1 MPNKNSLRSLLCTTA
16 SVSSLCMALWS
27 MPAQAQAPTYT
38 FEIPQQS
45 LSASLRDY
53 ARVSGQQIIF
63 TNDLVAG
70 HVGKPLHGRYSPDA
84 ALSQL
89 LAGTGL
95 TVERSSS
102 GALMIRRE
110 QHSAVESVAPVYA
123 ATAATT
129 QVASDFAPE
138 QVTVSASRISIV
150 GYQAATPVTVL
161 DAATIARDAKV
172 SIGDSLR
179 ELPAVGVSDT
189 PNNAARNANS
199 GPGDAVLDTV
209 SLRSLGTAR
218 TLVLFDG
225 QRIVTSNPSNGSAGG
240 GGGVDLSTLPTSLIQ
255 RVDVVTGGA
264 SAAWGSDAVA
274 GVVNLV
280 LNKTFEGL
288 KGNAEFGDTDK
299 NDHRAY
305 KAELSWG
312 TGFDGDRGHLIL
324 SGAHVMSPDAVF
336 VAQRDWWRPQ
346 ALFPATAGAAAC
358 GGGTV
363 ASPMCV
369 RTYING
375 NSVFTQGGLITA
387 STAGAGVVGVNGV
400 TALAPANALKG
411 LQFGPNGT
419 VAPFQFGTT
428 FASNCSNCSATN
440 FSANNQY
447 YVNAVP
453 YHNTTLF
460 GYASYKLTDDIK
472 ASVQLN
478 FGSNYGKIDNPRVT
492 TVTVKPD
499 NAYLDPAIAAQM
511 IAGGIPSLTV
521 SSTNVVNLPDASTF
535 RPTFQALQ
543 QSLGEAVTETQR
555 QMMRGVFTLEGT
567 LGSDWSWNAYAQH
580 SEVRERMHIINNTV
594 TQNYNNAVDAVR
606 VTAAGPDSVT
616 PAAAAALIA
625 AGAPVPQVGSI
636 ACRSSLTSTS
646 WGVIPPAAPGGQPHM
661 SAGGLYPLCVPLD
674 VLGTNVFSQ
683 AGINY
688 VSPGRTNPGI
698 ADQVSFVMQQT
709 VFSGS
714 AQGVLPWGLPAGKV
728 AVALGGEYR
737 LEQQTDTRDPLQI
750 GAIPG
755 WGGGNF
761 AQFSGAYHVEEG
773 FVEVNA
779 PLLRNNFVQALDF
792 NAAGRITSYST
803 SGTVQTWKMGLT
815 SQVNDD
821 IRVRASWS
829 DDIRAPFI
837 SELFTSQPPQFNVPS
852 APDPHNQ
859 NAQTTITATVQ
870 GNPNLKPENSVT
882 VSGGIVLTPHWIDG
896 LTLSLDWYSINIK
909 SAIFIANTLQVIQL
923 CSAGSQ
929 QSCSNIF
936 FGQGAPNTIATS
948 EVDGNGVTRTDV
960 GKFTT
965 AGNGVLGNP
974 ALNLVVGAP
983 LNVASETTSGLD
995 FQADYRM
1002 DLFGGLLDWHL
1013 LGNYNDER
1021 TITRLGVT
1029 LDGAGSV
1036 GVDSPI
1042 IAGPKFHSTMAAT
1055 YSEGKWTGTVQ
1066 GRFIGS
1072 ARLVNTWVEG
1082 VNVDNNGV
1090 PAVAYADLRLSYN
1103 WTDGVNLYGAVD
1115 NVFDTPPPS
1124 IPNSL
1129 GGNSGAENYNLQMY
1143 DGLGRQFRIGLRFDY

>member
-1 MPNKNSLRSLLCTTA
+1 MFAAAN
-16 SVSSLCMALWS
+16 
-27 MPAQAQAPTYT
+27 AQ
-38 FEIPQQS
+38 E
-45 LSASLRDY
+45 
-53 ARVSGQQIIF
+53 
-63 TNDLVAG
+63 
-70 HVGKPLHGRYSPDA
+70 
-84 ALSQL
+84 
-89 LAGTGL
+89 
-95 TVERSSS
+95 
-102 GALMIRRE
+102 
-110 QHSAVESVAPVYA
+110 
-123 ATAATT
+123 
-129 QVASDFAPE
+129 PE
-138 QVTVSASRISIV
+138 QVTVSASRISIA
-150 GYQAATPVTVL
+150 GYQASTPVTVL
-161 DAATIARDAKV
+161 DSAALNRDAKV
-172 SIGDSLR
+172 AIGDSIR
-179 ELPAVGVSDT
+179 ELPAVGISDS

-225 QRIVTSNPSNGSAGG
+225 QRLVTSNPSNGSAGGGGGAIGTGG

-299 NDHRAY
+299 NDHRVY
-305 KAELSWG
+305 KAELSLG
-312 TGFDGDRGHLIL
+312 TVFDGDRGHLIL
-324 SGAHVMSPDAVF
+324 SGAHVMSADAVF
-336 VAQRDWWRPQ
+336 VAQRGWWRPQ
-346 ALFPATAGAAAC
+346 ALFPATAGASAC
-358 GGGTV
+358 GAGTV

-387 STAGAGVVGVNGV
+387 SAAGAGVVGVNGV
-400 TALAPANALKG
+400 IALAPANALRG

-419 VAPFQFGTT
+419 VTPFQFGTI

-492 TVTVKPD
+492 NVTVKPD
-499 NAYLDPAIAAQM
+499 NAYLDPTLAAQM
-511 IAGGIPSLTV
+511 VAGGIPSLTV
-521 SSTNVVNLPDASTF
+521 SSTNVVNLPDANTF
-535 RPTFQALQ
+535 RPTFAALQ
-543 QSLGEAVTETQR
+543 GSLGEAVTETQR

-567 LGSDWSWNAYAQH
+567 IGNDWSWNAYAQH
-580 SEVRERMHIINNTV
+580 SQVRERMHIINNTV

-606 VTAAGPDSVT
+606 VTATGPNSVT
-616 PAAAAALIA
+616 PAAAAALTA
-625 AGAPVPQVGSI
+625 AGAPMPQVGSI
-636 ACRSSLTSTS
+636 SCRSSLTSTS
-646 WGVIPPAAPGGQPHM
+646 WGVIPPATPGGQPKM
-661 SAGGLYPLCVPLD
+661 SAGGLTPLCVPLD

-761 AQFSGAYHVEEG
+761 AQFSGSYHVEEG

-779 PLLRNNFVQALDF
+779 PLLRNNYVQSLDF

-803 SGTVQTWKMGLT
+803 SGTVQTWKLGVT

-852 APDPHNQ
+852 APDPHNG

-870 GNPNLKPENSVT
+870 GNPNLKPENAVT
-882 VSGGIVLTPHWIDG
+882 ISGGIILTPHWIEG
-896 LTLSLDWYSINIK
+896 LTLSMDWYSIRIK

-923 CSAGSQ
+923 CAAGSQ

-936 FGQGAPNTIATS
+936 FGFGASGGAIATS

-960 GKFTT
+960 GKFQTQS
-965 AGNGVLGNP
+965 NG

-983 LNVASETTSGLD
+983 LNVAAETTSGLD

-1036 GVDSPI
+1036 GLDSPI
-1042 IAGPKFHSTMAAT
+1042 IAGPKFHSTLAAT
-1055 YSEGKWTGTVQ
+1055 YSEGPWTGTVQ

-1082 VNVDNNGV
+1082 VNVDNNAV

-1103 WTDGVNLYGAVD
+1103 WSDGVNLYGAVD
-1115 NVFDTPPPS
+1115 NVFDTPPPN

-1129 GGNSGAENYNLQMY
+1129 GGNSGAQNYNLQIY
-1143 DGLGRQFRIGLRFDY
+1143 DGLGRQFRLGLRFDL

>member
-1 MPNKNSLRSLLCTTA
+1 MPRKYSSLLFL
-16 SVSSLCMALWS
+16 S
-27 MPAQAQAPTYT
+27 
-38 FEIPQQS
+38 
-45 LSASLRDY
+45 SASIL
-53 ARVSGQQIIF
+53 AMFAAANAQEPEQITVSG
-63 TNDLVAG
+63 
-70 HVGKPLHGRYSPDA
+70 
-84 ALSQL
+84 
-89 LAGTGL
+89 
-95 TVERSSS
+95 
-102 GALMIRRE
+102 
-110 QHSAVESVAPVYA
+110 
-123 ATAATT
+123 
-129 QVASDFAPE
+129 
-138 QVTVSASRISIV
+138 SRISIA
-150 GYQAATPVTVL
+150 GYQEPTPVTVL
-161 DAATIARDAKV
+161 DVATLNRDAKV
-172 SIGDSLR
+172 DIGDSIR
-179 ELPAVGVSDT
+179 ELPAVGISDS

-240 GGGVDLSTLPTSLIQ
+240 GGGAIGTGGGGGVDLSTLPTSLIQ

-280 LNKTFEGL
+280 LNKNFEGL

-299 NDHRAY
+299 DDHRVY

-324 SGAHVMSPDAVF
+324 SAAHVMSPDAVF

-346 ALFPATAGAAAC
+346 ALFPATAGAGSC

-419 VAPFQFGTT
+419 VVPFSFGTT
-428 FASNCSNCSATN
+428 FASNCINCSATN

-447 YVNAVP
+447 YVAAVP

-492 TVTVKPD
+492 NVTVKPD

-521 SSTNVVNLPDASTF
+521 SSTNTVSMPDAATF
-535 RPTFQALQ
+535 RPTFAALQ
-543 QSLGEAVTETQR
+543 QGFGEGVTETQR

-567 LGSDWSWNAYAQH
+567 LGTDWSWNAYAQH
-580 SEVRERMHIINNTV
+580 SEVRERMRIINNLLTP
-594 TQNYNNAVDAVR
+594 NYNNAVDAVR

-616 PAAAAALIA
+616 PAAAAALAA

-661 SAGGLYPLCVPLD
+661 SAGGLSPVCVPLD
-674 VLGTNVFSQ
+674 VFGTNVASQ

-688 VSPGRTNPGI
+688 IAPGRTNPGI
-698 ADQVSFVMQQT
+698 ADQVSFIMQQT

-750 GAIPG
+750 GAIPA

-761 AQFSGAYHVEEG
+761 AQFSGAYNVEEG

-779 PLLRNNFVQALDF
+779 PLLKNDFVQSLDF

-803 SGTVQTWKMGLT
+803 SGTVQTWKLGLT

-852 APDPHNQ
+852 APDPHNA

-882 VSGGIVLTPHWIDG
+882 VSGGIVLTPHWIEG

-909 SAIFIANTLQVIQL
+909 SAIFIASTVQVIQS
-923 CSAGSQ
+923 CAAGSQ
-929 QSCSNIF
+929 QACSNIF
-936 FGQGAPNTIATS
+936 FGPGAPGTIATS

-960 GKFTT
+960 SNFTT
-965 AGNGVLGNP
+965 QGTGVSGKP
-974 ALNLVVGAP
+974 ALNLVIGAP

-1002 DLFGGLLDWHL
+1002 NLFGGLLDWHL

-1021 TITRLGVT
+1021 TITKLGVT
-1029 LDGAGSV
+1029 VDGAGSV
-1036 GVDSPI
+1036 GLDSPI
-1042 IAGPKFHSTMAAT
+1042 IAGPKFHTTLAAT
-1055 YSEGKWTGTVQ
+1055 YSEGPWTGTVQ

-1072 ARLVNTWVEG
+1072 SRLVNTWVEG

-1103 WTDGVNLYGAVD
+1103 WSEGVNLYGAVD
-1115 NVFDTPPPS
+1115 NVFDTPPPN

-1129 GGNSGAENYNLQMY
+1129 GGNNGAANFNLQMY
-1143 DGLGRQFRIGLRFDY
+1143 DGLGRQFRVGLRFDY